1 MSYERTE
8 KLMGENKSILLV
20 AGMLFQN
27 VPVKVKKT
35 DIASYLVDGKLK
47 AGTPLS
53 KNGKVVDGTTVTADK
68 AFGLLYK
75 DIDFTYSN
83 GNESVPVTIF
93 GFVNSKVVPNTVTND
108 VKSALKMIQ
117 FL

>member
-8 KLMGENKSILLV
+8 KIMGENKSILLV

-27 VPVKVKKT
+27 LNVKVTKS
-35 DIASYLVDGKLK
+35 DVESVLVDGKLK

-53 KNGKVVDGTTVTADK
+53 KDGKVVDGTTVTADK
-68 AFGLLYK
+68 VFGLLYR

-93 GFVNSKVVPNTVTND
+93 GFVNSKVVPSSVTDNI
-108 VKSALKMIQ
+108 KAALKMIQ